1 MKKTTLNEEIVRIKS
16 LYSFYDKDDL
26 VSEQF
31 KPLGKFSD
39 DVLKSI
45 KKTIKY
51 VPLNKIT
58 SPMDVLNFFSKYKNL
73 WKEVNKGYNVDK
85 IETLIKDIING
96 KQNPFENYLERD
108 YPAYT
113 LIPIEG
119 NLRHNTIEA
128 WRVKNN
134 ISDNEISKYIYKAK
148 DKTNL
153 PPQRKPVLGSDLSKV
168 DASNIPKLNRATFG
182 NWFNAWY
189 EQFRVVKEVFKPTT
203 IEAATKKFD
212 ELTKGGLEKYLNGG
226 EQADINIF
234 YQSINKAF
242 FEMGRIFAK
251 DTSLYDDAWKSFKQN
266 IKTQYTGENL
276 LKVEKFLKDLEAF
289 NGGDSTRS
297 IQDAITQIAGKNE
310 SAVWVD
316 KFEVFLRKTIAR
328 NLDKQIK
335 ITFRNVLGSWWK
347 TIVNYF
353 TYGLFSTPK
362 DVIKFFISKGYNKKE
377 ILKSMAVKWFANF
390 FVAPLFGAG
399 IESIF
404 DGAMMLLYESLPDSE
419 NKMINGFK
427 SAVYE
432 LIGEEAET
440 GKSFEDY
447 YMEWSGSGIYIKEI
461 EGNSLL
467 DGVNRIIPGFMD
479 DLIVEVTSDIYNI
492 GKTLMGKSET
502 GVTVPTVVGSGED
515 TIDSNYLQKVTD
527 ISEPISL
534 KIPFG
539 ESDTAYEDLDVKIQK
554 LNNGESLDGYDTL
567 SKYFRFKSLEEK
579 DTYYFFFKND
589 PNKKL
594 KLVRHTDYSEDGEHA
609 TGTHFTAKDETG
621 KEYKNNEMVTFTK
634 HLLDLIN
641 NDNILSIEEYDKM
654 ILESPKEV
662 KELIKKKLS
671 GLKGES
677 LNKTTDNI
685 LKEMNEGKKFGEDN
699 FKHWKD
705 TFKFKKYD
713 EKTNQLK
720 DVKITAKMD
729 EIMDRIGHFRKKY
742 DEDDSFVRA
751 VIDVYGTGIDII
763 QYTKGLAHLTEG
775 VIVGG
780 LLGVLSTIRE
790 SKELV
795 TWTVKHYKD
804 GNWELVKGNFNK
816 KELLNVG
823 KTKRERDERQKETD
837 NPAEGLKKKE
847 QESIMILSRDEKEGL
862 NGLPTKVKQKVK
874 EKLRQGW
881 TTEKPFDFLN
891 TYYSESEINSVFN
904 DKIKIYK
911 LKPSAEFFR
920 TLAKNSSKVTV
931 KKGFCKS
938 VKNAKGEYD
947 LSEREKNTLNHF
959 ISKCESKFGV

>member
-1 MKKTTLNEEIVRIKS
+1 MKKFTLNEEIVRIKS
-16 LYSFYDKDDL
+16 LNSFYDKDDL

-31 KPLGKFSD
+31 KPLGKFAD
-39 DVLKSI
+39 DIIKSAKI
-45 KKTIKY
+45 AIKY

-85 IETLIKDIING
+85 IEILIKDIING
-96 KQNPFENYLERD
+96 KQNPFENYPERD

-168 DASNIPKLNRATFG
+168 DASAIPRLNRATFG

-203 IEAATKKFD
+203 IEDATKKFD
-212 ELTKGGLEKYLNGG
+212 ELTKGGLENYLKGG

-276 LKVEKFLKDLEAF
+276 TKVEKFLNELETF

-297 IQDAITQIAGKNE
+297 ITDAINQIVGKNE

-316 KFEVFLRKTIAR
+316 KTSDLFRAIFAP
-328 NLDKQIK
+328 NLDKQFK
-335 ITFRNVLGSWWK
+335 FTFRNALWSWWK

-390 FVAPLFGAG
+390 FVAPLLGALV
-399 IESIF
+399 ESLF
-404 DGAMMLLYESLPDSE
+404 DGAMMFLYESLPDSE
-419 NKMINGFK
+419 NKVINGFK

-440 GKSFEDY
+440 GKGFDDY
-447 YMEWSGSGIYIKEI
+447 YMEWAGSGLYIKEI

-492 GKTLMGKSET
+492 GKKLMGKSET
-502 GVTVPTVVGSGED
+502 GVTDSDGDDSDKGSKKLSVYNTILKTASPTLVDVPGTVGARMFQQVKRATKD
-515 TIDSNYLQKVTD
+515 K
-527 ISEPISL
+527 ISEEVI
-534 KIPFG
+534 
-539 ESDTAYEDLDVKIQK
+539 
-554 LNNGESLDGYDTL
+554 NGVQ
-567 SKYFRFKSLEEK
+567 KYFSLSDK
-579 DTYYFFFKND
+579 DGDYIIYFFLKDD
-589 PNKKL
+589 PEKKL
-594 KLVRHTDYSEDGEHA
+594 EIRRTSIFDKSGNESTVLS
-609 TGTHFTAKDETG
+609 AKDETG
-621 KEYKNNEMVTFTK
+621 KSYNNTEIHNFMS
-634 HLLDLIN
+634 HLISLIN
-641 NDNILSIEEYDKM
+641 ENKIYDPSLKK
-654 ILESPKEV
+654 ESFKP
-662 KELIKKKLS
+662 LI
-671 GLKGES
+671 
-677 LNKTTDNI
+677 NKI
-685 LKEMNEGKKFGEDN
+685 IKEMSEGKKFGEDN

-705 TFKFKKYD
+705 TFKFKKHD
-713 EKTNQLK
+713 EKTGQLK
-720 DVKITAKMD
+720 DVKITSKMD
-729 EIMDRIGHFRKKY
+729 EIMDRIDHFRKKY

-751 VIDVYGTGIDII
+751 VIDVFGTGIDVI

-780 LLGVLSTIRE
+780 LLGVLANIRE

-795 TWTVKHYKD
+795 TWTVKHYND

-823 KTKRERDERQKETD
+823 KTKQERDERQKELE

-847 QESIMILSRDEKEGL
+847 LESIMVLKRDEKEGL
-862 NGLPTKVKQKVK
+862 NGLPTKVKEKIK

-881 TTEKPFDFLN
+881 TTETPFDFLSHFY
-891 TYYSESEINSVFN
+891 TESEINSVFN
-904 DKIKIYK
+904 EKIKIYK
-911 LKPSAEFFR
+911 LKPSLEFFR
-920 TLAKNSSKVTV
+920 SIAKNSAKINL

-938 VKNAKGEYD
+938 LKNAEVDYEM
-947 LSEREKNTLNHF
+947 SQREKNVLQNF